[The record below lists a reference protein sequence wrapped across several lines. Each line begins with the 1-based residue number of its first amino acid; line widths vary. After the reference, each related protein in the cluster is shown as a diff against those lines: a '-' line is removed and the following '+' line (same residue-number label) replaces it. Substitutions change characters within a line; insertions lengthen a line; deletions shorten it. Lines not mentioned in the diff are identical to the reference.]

1 MSWLDRQSFLGADS
15 DAVLRRCIV
24 GVVGLG
30 GGGSHVAQQLAH
42 VGIGTLVLV
51 DPDEIEDTNLNRLIG
66 GTWADVEAATAK
78 SEIAR
83 RLVSGVRPDLWV
95 VAIKDVW
102 QNAAD
107 ALKGCDIIVGG
118 LDSVRAKDELDAFCR
133 RFMIPYIDMGMDVH
147 GEGAAC
153 MVSGQ
158 VVLSSPGRPCLRC
171 LHIVTEDGLERES
184 AAYGNA
190 GGRPQVVWPNGV
202 LASTAVGL
210 VIQLVTPWH
219 PAPVDSAYLEYDGN
233 LGSIVP
239 SALLKHQARHACT
252 HYPAVERGDPG
263 FDIRR
268 QLQAPISTATA
279 STADPNFWDRL
290 LARFARRFSQRRS

>member
-15 DAVLRRCIV
+15 DAVLGRCIV

-66 GTWADVEAATAK
+66 GTWADVEAATPK

-83 RLVSGVRPDLWV
+83 RLVSGIRPDLCV

-133 RFMIPYIDMGMDVH
+133 RFLIPYIDMGMDVH
-147 GEGAAC
+147 GEGATC
-153 MVSGQ
+153 IVSGQ

-171 LHIVTEDGLERES
+171 LHIVTQSALERES
-184 AAYGNA
+184 AAYGTA

-239 SALLKHQARHACT
+239 SAILKHQSRHSCS
-252 HYPAVERGDPG
+252 HYPAAERGDPG
-263 FDIRR
+263 FDIRH
-268 QLQAPISTATA
+268 QVQSQTTAALQPVTNR
-279 STADPNFWDRL
+279 DLWGRLVDRIL
-290 LARFARRFSQRRS
+290 RIFARHS